1 MLSLEVSLRKGDCL
15 GSTKG
20 ESVRTFTEAD
30 FLSAGFYTLGCLL
43 LLLVIHVLLVLS
55 INGI

>member
-1 MLSLEVSLRKGDCL
+1 MFSLEVSLPKGDCL

-20 ESVRTFTEAD
+20 ESAGTFMEAE